1 MLPAVLT
8 GVELGATPTTVLDET
23 TVISTATVDTVS
35 VDTAT
40 VDVATAEKVVTSGEE
55 AGETKR
61 EGEGEKEEEL
71 EESIEGVLA
80 DVMLGATDEDDVT
93 LGNIVVMD
101 IMTPVVGMSNI
112 SDTEVDSNRNEVVSL
127 VVTLTVFVT
136 VTVPLWHDEGRS
148 SSVAMVTN
156 SLRRRRVEDA
166 MFGGSEPVSV
176 CVCVCVCV

>member
-1 MLPAVLT
+1 M
-8 GVELGATPTTVLDET
+8 LDET

-80 DVMLGATDEDDVT
+80 DVMLGATDDVT
-93 LGNIVVMD
+93 LEDIIVMG
-101 IMTPVVGMSNI
+101 IMTLVVGMTNI
-112 SDTEVDSNRNEVVSL
+112 SDTGVDSIRNEVVSL
-127 VVTLTVFVT
+127 VVTLT
-136 VTVPLWHDEGRS
+136 TVPFWHDEGRS

-156 SLRRRRVEDA
+156 SLRRRVEDA

-176 CVCVCVCV
+176 CVCV